1 MALISEFD
9 YSVGKSFLPACRYS
23 VILVMD
29 SEPDLIQIQLRLK
42 PEHVKLLD
50 LLKQE
55 YGASSRSRVLEM
67 LLDELLDV
75 DESPDD

>member
-1 MALISEFD
+1 M
-9 YSVGKSFLPACRYS
+9 GKSFLPTCRYF

-29 SEPDLIQIQLRLK
+29 LKPELIQIQLRLK

-75 DESPDD
+75 DENPDG

>member
-1 MALISEFD
+1 
-9 YSVGKSFLPACRYS
+9 
-23 VILVMD
+23 MD

-75 DESPDD
+75 DECPDG